1 MEDWISDMTEQNA
14 EYAEAQT
21 DQKPIAVTFNLEPEN
36 YAFIRQWAAEERR
49 TYSAQMNILLDQIR
63 NDMEAEGTGNAS

>member
-1 MEDWISDMTEQNA
+1 MAEQNA

-21 DQKPIAVTFNLEPEN
+21 DQKPIAVTFNLEPAN
-36 YAFIRQWAAEERR
+36 YRFIREWAEVERR

-63 NDMEAEGTGNAS
+63 SDMDASGSDNV